1 MASAELGLNGESV
14 IVREDGVCGRPLSY
28 AGGGAPGCDAGGVG
42 VLLGNNGTDGSTGDV
57 AFMSPG
63 GGGCRLMLAPV
74 ALENDDD
81 SSSKVGRLADVSRIS
96 IVSPPR
102 AVAPSASSSAVS
114 CVWDLVKEARSSRM
128 GWYRMSGF
136 FETTA

>member
-1 MASAELGLNGESV
+1 MASAEDGLNGESV
-14 IVREDGVCGRPLSY
+14 IVREDGVCGRLLSY
-28 AGGGAPGCDAGGVG
+28 AGGGPPGWGEG
-42 VLLGNNGTDGSTGDV
+42 VLLGNNGTDGSTGD
-57 AFMSPG
+57 ATFMSA

-74 ALENDDD
+74 PLENDDA
-81 SSSKVGRLADVSRIS
+81 SSSKFGRFGVSRIS

-114 CVWDLVKEARSSRM
+114 CVWDLVNEARSSRI